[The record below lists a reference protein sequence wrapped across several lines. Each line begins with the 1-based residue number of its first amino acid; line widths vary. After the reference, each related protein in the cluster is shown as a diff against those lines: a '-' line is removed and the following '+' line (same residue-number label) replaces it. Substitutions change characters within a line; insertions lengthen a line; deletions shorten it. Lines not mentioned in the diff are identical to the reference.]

1 MWNWQVAA
9 LSCGASI
16 YLYDGSPF
24 YPSLDVLIKYCE
36 KINSHYLALV
46 QNISII

>member
-16 YLYDGSPF
+16 YLYDGSPL
-24 YPSLDVLIKYCE
+24 YPEIDILLKYCSQKNLHCLE
-36 KINSHYLALV
+36 WV
-46 QNISII
+46 QNI

>member
-24 YPSLDVLIKYCE
+24 YPTLDVLIKYCSE
-36 KINSHYLALV
+36 ENLICLESV
-46 QNISII
+46 QNI